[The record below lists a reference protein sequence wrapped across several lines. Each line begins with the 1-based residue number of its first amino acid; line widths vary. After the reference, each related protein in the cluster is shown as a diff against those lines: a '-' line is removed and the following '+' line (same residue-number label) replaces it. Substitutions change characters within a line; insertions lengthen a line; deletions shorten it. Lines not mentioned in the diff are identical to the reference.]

1 MEDNKGF
8 KINFFTLLIILM
20 VLIAIVVMF
29 VVFAKNSGKI
39 RSNTTYGNNTNKVEN
54 EIKARSEYNMDKTDF
69 ALEFLKMENNKS
81 NMIYSPLSI
90 KYALNMLKDGANGN
104 TKKQIDN
111 FIGNEKVTKY
121 ENIGKNLSLANSVFI
136 RDTFSSNVK
145 EDYKNL
151 LLNNYNAELKYDPF
165 ENAKEVNNWIEKQTL
180 GQIKNMLKDNT
191 VSNPDCKMLLINALA
206 IDMEWEWADSFSEK
220 DTYGRPFYLENGEE
234 VKATMMNQENES
246 ENVLYY
252 VDNYITA
259 LSMDLE
265 EYDNVQM
272 ECIVIM
278 PDSNLHDYINS
289 FSLDDLDKINKKFEK
304 ASDTK
309 DGLDISIPRFS
320 YDYDLSLKDDLID
333 LGVKDAFDSSLA
345 DFSNMTDK
353 SEFYVSDALHKANID
368 FSEKGIKAAAATVIY
383 MTSGMAFQEESP
395 IEININKPFMY
406 IIRDKKTNE
415 IWFVG
420 TVYKPNLWENDKA
433 DYKYR

>member
-20 VLIAIVVMF
+20 VLIAIVVLFTLF
-29 VVFAKNSGKI
+29 VKNSGKP
-39 RSNTTYGNNTNKVEN
+39 RGNANNTNKVEY
-54 EIKARSEYNMDKTDF
+54 EIKARSDYNMDKTDF
-69 ALEFLKMENNKS
+69 ALKFLKMENNKS

-104 TKKQIDN
+104 TQKQIDSL
-111 FIGNEKVTKY
+111 IGNEKVTKY
-121 ENIGKNLSLANSVFI
+121 ENIGNNLSLANSVFI
-136 RDTFSSNVK
+136 RDTFSNNIK
-145 EDYKNL
+145 DDYKDL
-151 LLNNYNAELKYDPF
+151 LINNYNAELKYDPF
-165 ENAKEVNNWIEKQTL
+165 KNAKEVNNWIEKQTL

-191 VSNPDCKMLLINALA
+191 VSNPDCKMILINALA
-206 IDMEWEWADSFSEK
+206 IDMEWADSFSEE
-220 DTYGRPFYLENGEE
+220 DTHGRSFYLENGEE
-234 VKATMMNQENES
+234 VKATMMNQKNES
-246 ENVLYY
+246 EDVSYY
-252 VDNYITA
+252 VDNNITA
-259 LSMDLE
+259 LSMNLE

-272 ECIVIM
+272 ECVVIM

-289 FSLDDLDKINKKFEK
+289 FSLDNLDKINKNFKK

-309 DGLDISIPRFS
+309 AGLDISIPRFS

-353 SEFYVSDALHKANID
+353 SEFYVSEALHKANID
-368 FSEKGIKAAAATVIY
+368 FSEKGVKAAAATVIY
-383 MTSGMAFQEESP
+383 VTEGMVLEEEKP

-406 IIRDKKTNE
+406 IIRDKETNE

-433 DYKYR
+433 DYDYR

>member
-29 VVFAKNSGKI
+29 VLFAKNSGKI
-39 RSNTTYGNNTNKVEN
+39 RSNTTYSNNTNKVEY

-69 ALEFLKMENNKS
+69 ALKFLKMENNKS

-111 FIGNEKVTKY
+111 LIGNEKVTKY
-121 ENIGKNLSLANSVFI
+121 ENIGKTLSLANSVFI

-180 GQIKNMLKDNT
+180 GQIKDMLKDNT

-206 IDMEWEWADSFSEK
+206 IDMEWADSFSEE
-220 DTYGRPFYLENGEE
+220 DTHGRPFYLENGEE
-234 VKATMMNQENES
+234 VKATMMNQENEG
-246 ENVLYY
+246 ENVSFY
-252 VDNYITA
+252 VDNNVTA

-265 EYDNVQM
+265 EYDDVQM

-278 PDSNLHDYINS
+278 PESNLHDYINS

-309 DGLDISIPRFS
+309 AGLDISIPRFS
-320 YDYDLSLKDDLID
+320 YDYDLKLKDTLID

-353 SEFYVSDALHKANID
+353 REFYVSDALHKANID
-368 FSEKGIKAAAATVIY
+368 FSEKGVKAAAATVIY
-383 MTSGMAFQEESP
+383 MTEGMAFQEESP

-433 DYKYR
+433 DYEYR

>member
-20 VLIAIVVMF
+20 VLIAIIVLFTLF
-29 VVFAKNSGKI
+29 VKNSEKPRG
-39 RSNTTYGNNTNKVEN
+39 NANNTNKVEY
-54 EIKARSEYNMDKTDF
+54 EIKARSDYNMDKTDF
-69 ALEFLKMENNKS
+69 ALKFLKMENNKS

-104 TKKQIDN
+104 TQKQIDN
-111 FIGNEKVTKY
+111 LIGNEKVTKY
-121 ENIGKNLSLANSVFI
+121 ENIGKTLSLANSVFI
-136 RDTFSSNVK
+136 RDTFSNNVK
-145 EDYKNL
+145 ENYKDL

-191 VSNPDCKMLLINALA
+191 VSNPDCKMILINALA
-206 IDMEWEWADSFSEK
+206 IDMEWADSFSEE
-220 DTYGRPFYLENGEE
+220 DTHGRSFYLENGEE
-234 VKATMMNQENES
+234 VKATMMNQKNES
-246 ENVLYY
+246 EDVSYY
-252 VDNYITA
+252 VDNNITA
-259 LSMDLE
+259 LSMNLE

-272 ECIVIM
+272 ECVVIM
-278 PDSNLHDYINS
+278 PNYNLHDYINS
-289 FSLDDLDKINKKFEK
+289 FSLDNLDKINKNLKK

-309 DGLDISIPRFS
+309 AGLDISIPRFS

-353 SEFYVSDALHKANID
+353 SEFYVSEALHKANID
-368 FSEKGIKAAAATVIY
+368 FSEKGVKAAAATVIY
-383 MTSGMAFQEESP
+383 MTDGMALEEEKP

-406 IIRDKKTNE
+406 IIRDKETNE

-420 TVYKPNLWENDKA
+420 TVYQPNLWENDKA
-433 DYKYR
+433 DYDYR

>member
-29 VVFAKNSGKI
+29 VLFTRSSGK
-39 RSNTTYGNNTNKVEN
+39 SKGNTTYANNTNNVEHENKV
-54 EIKARSEYNMDKTDF
+54 RSNYNMDKTDF
-69 ALEFLKMENNKS
+69 ALNFLKMENNKS
-81 NMIYSPLSI
+81 NMLYSPLSI
-90 KYALNMLKDGANGN
+90 KYALNMLKDGAQGN
-104 TKKQIDN
+104 TQKQIDN
-111 FIGNEKVTKY
+111 LIGNEKVTKY
-121 ENIGKNLSLANSVFI
+121 ENIGKTLSLANSVFI
-136 RDTFSSNVK
+136 RDTFSNNVK
-145 EDYKNL
+145 ENYKEL
-151 LLNNYNAELKYDPF
+151 LLKSYNAELKYDSF
-165 ENAKEVNNWIEKQTL
+165 KNAKSVNNWIEKQTL

-191 VSNPDCKMLLINALA
+191 VSNPDCKMILINALA
-206 IDMEWEWADSFSEK
+206 IDMEWANSFSEE
-220 DTYGRPFYLENGEE
+220 DTHGSPFYLENGEE
-234 VKATMMNQENES
+234 IKATMMNRKNES
-246 ENVLYY
+246 DNVSYY
-252 VDNYITA
+252 VDNNVTA
-259 LSMDLE
+259 LSMDLK

-278 PDSNLHDYINS
+278 PESNLHDYVSS
-289 FSLDDLDKINKKFEK
+289 FSLDALDKINKDLKK

-309 DGLDISIPRFS
+309 AGVDISIPRFS

-345 DFSNMTDK
+345 DFSNITDK

-368 FSEKGIKAAAATVIY
+368 FSEKGVKAAAVTVI
-383 MTSGMAFQEESP
+383 GINELMAFEEERP

-406 IIRDKKTNE
+406 IIRDKETNE

-433 DYKYR
+433 DYEYR

>member
-20 VLIAIVVMF
+20 VLIAIVVLFTLF
-29 VVFAKNSGKI
+29 VKNSGKP
-39 RSNTTYGNNTNKVEN
+39 RGNANNTNKVEY
-54 EIKARSEYNMDKTDF
+54 EIKARSDYNMDKTDF
-69 ALEFLKMENNKS
+69 ALKFLKMENNKS

-104 TKKQIDN
+104 TQKQIDSL
-111 FIGNEKVTKY
+111 IGNEKVTKY
-121 ENIGKNLSLANSVFI
+121 ENIGNNLSLANSVFI
-136 RDTFSSNVK
+136 RDTFSNNIK
-145 EDYKNL
+145 DDYKDL
-151 LLNNYNAELKYDPF
+151 LINNYNAELKYDPF
-165 ENAKEVNNWIEKQTL
+165 KNAKEVNNWIEKQTL

-191 VSNPDCKMLLINALA
+191 VSNPDCKMILINALA
-206 IDMEWEWADSFSEK
+206 IDMEWADSFSEE
-220 DTYGRPFYLENGEE
+220 DTHGRPFYLENGEE
-234 VKATMMNQENES
+234 VKATMMNQKNES
-246 ENVLYY
+246 EDVSYY
-252 VDNYITA
+252 VDNNITA
-259 LSMDLE
+259 LSMNLE

-272 ECIVIM
+272 ECVVIM

-289 FSLDDLDKINKKFEK
+289 FSLDNLDKINKNFKK

-309 DGLDISIPRFS
+309 AGLDISIPRFS

-353 SEFYVSDALHKANID
+353 SEFYVSEALHKANID
-368 FSEKGIKAAAATVIY
+368 FSEKGVKAAAATVIY
-383 MTSGMAFQEESP
+383 VTEGMVLEEEKP

-406 IIRDKKTNE
+406 IIRDKETNE

-433 DYKYR
+433 DYDYR

>member
-20 VLIAIVVMF
+20 VLIAIVVLFTLF
-29 VVFAKNSGKI
+29 VKNSGKP
-39 RSNTTYGNNTNKVEN
+39 RGNANNTNKVEY
-54 EIKARSEYNMDKTDF
+54 EIKARSDYNMDKTDF
-69 ALEFLKMENNKS
+69 ALKFLKMENNKS

-104 TKKQIDN
+104 TQKQIDSL
-111 FIGNEKVTKY
+111 IGNEKVTKY
-121 ENIGKNLSLANSVFI
+121 ENIGKTLSLANSVFI
-136 RDTFSSNVK
+136 RDTFSNNVK
-145 EDYKNL
+145 ENYKDL
-151 LLNNYNAELKYDPF
+151 LLKNYNAELKYDPF
-165 ENAKEVNNWIEKQTL
+165 ENVKEVNNWIEKQTL

-191 VSNPDCKMLLINALA
+191 VSNPDCKMILINALA
-206 IDMEWEWADSFSEK
+206 IDMEWADSFSEE
-220 DTYGRPFYLENGEE
+220 DTHGRPFYLENGEE
-234 VKATMMNQENES
+234 VKATMMNQKNES
-246 ENVLYY
+246 EDVSYY
-252 VDNYITA
+252 VDNNITA
-259 LSMDLE
+259 LSMNLE

-272 ECIVIM
+272 ECVVIM

-289 FSLDDLDKINKKFEK
+289 FSLDNLDKINKNFKK

-309 DGLDISIPRFS
+309 AGLDISIPRFS

-353 SEFYVSDALHKANID
+353 SEFYVSEALHKANID
-368 FSEKGIKAAAATVIY
+368 FSEKGVKAAAATVIY
-383 MTSGMAFQEESP
+383 VTEGMALEEEKP

-406 IIRDKKTNE
+406 IIRDKETNE

-433 DYKYR
+433 DYDYR

>member
-20 VLIAIVVMF
+20 VLIAIVVLFTLF
-29 VVFAKNSGKI
+29 VKNSGKP
-39 RSNTTYGNNTNKVEN
+39 RGNANNTNKVEY
-54 EIKARSEYNMDKTDF
+54 EIKARSDYNMDKTDF
-69 ALEFLKMENNKS
+69 ALKFLKMENNKS

-104 TKKQIDN
+104 TQKQIDSL
-111 FIGNEKVTKY
+111 IGNEKVTKY
-121 ENIGKNLSLANSVFI
+121 ENIGNNLSLANSVFI
-136 RDTFSSNVK
+136 RDTFSNNIK
-145 EDYKNL
+145 DDYKDL
-151 LLNNYNAELKYDPF
+151 LINNYNAELKYDPF
-165 ENAKEVNNWIEKQTL
+165 KNAKEVNNWIEKQTL

-191 VSNPDCKMLLINALA
+191 VSNPDCKMILINALA
-206 IDMEWEWADSFSEK
+206 IDMEWADSFSEE
-220 DTYGRPFYLENGEE
+220 DTHGRSFYLENGEE
-234 VKATMMNQENES
+234 VKATMMNQKNES
-246 ENVLYY
+246 EDVSYY
-252 VDNYITA
+252 VDNNITA
-259 LSMDLE
+259 LSMNLE

-272 ECIVIM
+272 ECVVIM

-289 FSLDDLDKINKKFEK
+289 FSLDNLDKINKNFKK

-309 DGLDISIPRFS
+309 AGLDISIPRFS

-353 SEFYVSDALHKANID
+353 SEFYVSEALHKANID
-368 FSEKGIKAAAATVIY
+368 FSEKGVKAAAATVIY
-383 MTSGMAFQEESP
+383 ITEGMAFEEEKP

-406 IIRDKKTNE
+406 IIRDKETNE

-433 DYKYR
+433 DYDYR

>member
-20 VLIAIVVMF
+20 VLIAIIVLFTLF
-29 VVFAKNSGKI
+29 VKNSEKPRG
-39 RSNTTYGNNTNKVEN
+39 NANNTNKVEY
-54 EIKARSEYNMDKTDF
+54 EIKARSDYNMDKTDF
-69 ALEFLKMENNKS
+69 ALKFLKMENNKS

-104 TKKQIDN
+104 TQKQIDN
-111 FIGNEKVTKY
+111 LIGNEKVTKY
-121 ENIGKNLSLANSVFI
+121 ENIGKTLSLANSVFI
-136 RDTFSSNVK
+136 RDTFSNNVK
-145 EDYKNL
+145 ENYKDL

-191 VSNPDCKMLLINALA
+191 VSNPDCKMILINALA
-206 IDMEWEWADSFSEK
+206 IDMEWADSFSEE
-220 DTYGRPFYLENGEE
+220 DTHGRSFYLENGEE
-234 VKATMMNQENES
+234 VKATMMNQKNES
-246 ENVLYY
+246 EDVSYY
-252 VDNYITA
+252 VDNNITA
-259 LSMDLE
+259 LSMNLE

-272 ECIVIM
+272 ECVVIM

-289 FSLDDLDKINKKFEK
+289 FSLDNLDKINKNFKK

-309 DGLDISIPRFS
+309 AGLDISIPRFS

-353 SEFYVSDALHKANID
+353 SEFYVSEALHKANID
-368 FSEKGIKAAAATVIY
+368 FSEKGVKAAAATVIY
-383 MTSGMAFQEESP
+383 MTEGMALEEEKP

-406 IIRDKKTNE
+406 IIRDKETNE

-420 TVYKPNLWENDKA
+420 TVYKPNLWENDKT
-433 DYKYR
+433 DYEYR